1 VFFRGFRGH
10 EKSRSDLVINTG
22 VISFS
27 TGAVLFLVLSLVL
40 LTGQQGRSR
49 KNALKFAAIAS
60 TLWLGMAAFSVY
72 YDMAFF
78 SYLIEPLRSFAWLL
92 FLGYVMLSAVTDT
105 RLATRRFQKTATVVA
120 SYTALLIMMVVY
132 RIFAGPYAT
141 NFLGIDLLYAG
152 FLLMAIAGLVMVEQI
167 MRNAHVE
174 SRRAVKFLCI
184 GLGVIFA
191 YDFYLYANALL
202 FQNLDAYLW
211 EARGFVNAMAV
222 PVLAV
227 AVARDPRLSL
237 DIFVSRRMVFH
248 TTALLGAGLYLLAM
262 GLGGYYIRTYG
273 GEWSTVVQVIFL
285 FGAILVLLVLLFSG
299 RVRANLRVLIN
310 KHFFHYKYDYRDEW
324 LRFIQTLSSGQPD
337 DRLRERAIYSLA
349 EIIDSPG
356 GALWM
361 RQAMDQYAPVAC
373 WQMEV
378 ADEAIIRKDHP
389 MIRFMA
395 TREWLIDLDE
405 YERDPELYNNIGIP
419 GWLERM
425 PRAWLVVPLIVHV
438 HLIGFIVLARSP
450 AQHHFNWEDSDLIKT
465 AGRQAA
471 VHLAQLEASRALAE
485 AKQFEVCN
493 RLSAYVMHDLKNLIA
508 QLSLVVTN
516 AAKHKNNPLFMED
529 AINTVDN
536 SVQKMNR
543 LLAHLRSDSMQVQ
556 ETENIE
562 LTAVLTEVVA
572 MMSSGKPV
580 PTLDLQAEGIRLQA
594 NRDQFVSIIGHLIRN
609 AQDATPADGRIIV
622 RLFRRSESAIVEVQD
637 TGTGMD
643 KEFIRDRLFRPFSST
658 KGKSGMG
665 IGVYE
670 SRDYIHK
677 LGGNIEVISRVDEGT
692 TFRVRLPISDVN
704 ENYVELNSQS
714 QDSYSNGNN
723 LKEIAGH

>member
-1 VFFRGFRGH
+1 M
-10 EKSRSDLVINTG
+10 INTG

-27 TGAVLFLVLSLVL
+27 TGAFLFLVLSLVL
-40 LTGQQGRSR
+40 LTGQQGQSR
-49 KNALKFAAIAS
+49 KNALKFASIAS
-60 TLWLGMAAFSVY
+60 TVWLGMSAFSVY
-72 YDMAFF
+72 EDVAFF

-105 RLATRRFQKTATVVA
+105 RLATRHFHQVA
-120 SYTALLIMMVVY
+120 SMVASFTALMIMMVVY

-141 NFLGIDLLYAG
+141 NFMGIDLLYAG
-152 FLLMAIAGLVMVEQI
+152 FLLLAIAGLVMVEQI

-174 SRRAVKFLCI
+174 SRRAVKYLCI

-202 FQNLDAYLW
+202 FQNLDASLW
-211 EARGFVNAMAV
+211 ETRGFVNAMAV

-248 TTALLGAGLYLLAM
+248 TSALLGTGLYLLAI
-262 GLGGYYIRTYG
+262 GLGGYYIRRYD
-273 GEWSTVVQVIFL
+273 GEWSNVVQVIFM
-285 FGAILVLLVLLFSG
+285 FGATLVLLVLLFSG

-324 LRFIQTLSSGQPD
+324 LRFIHTLSSGQPD
-337 DRLRERAIYSLA
+337 ERLRERAIYSLA

-356 GALWM
+356 GGLWM
-361 RQAMDQYAPVAC
+361 RQMDQYAPVTS

-378 ADEAIIRKDHP
+378 SERAVVRMDHP
-389 MIRFMA
+389 LIRFMA

-405 YERDPELYNNIGIP
+405 YECDPELYNNIAIP
-419 GWLERM
+419 EWLEQM
-425 PRAWLVVPLIVHV
+425 PTAWLVVPLIVHV
-438 HLIGFIVLARSP
+438 HLIGFIILARSP
-450 AQHHFNWEDSDLIKT
+450 AQLDFNWEDSDLLKT

-485 AKQFEVCN
+485 ARQFEVCS
-493 RLSAYVMHDLKNLIA
+493 RLSAFVMHDLKNLIA

-516 AAKHKNNPLFMED
+516 AGKHKNNPLFMED
-529 AINTVDN
+529 AITTVNN

-556 ETENIE
+556 SAENID
-562 LTAVLTEVVA
+562 LAAVLDDVVKT
-572 MMSSGKPV
+572 MSNGKPA
-580 PTLDLQAEGIRLQA
+580 PSLDLQAAGIRIPA
-594 NRDQFVSIIGHLIRN
+594 DHDRFESIIGHLIRN

-622 RLFRRSESAIVEVQD
+622 RLFRRSDSAIIEVQD
-637 TGTGMD
+637 TGAGMD
-643 KEFIRDRLFRPFSST
+643 KEFIRDRLYRPFDST

-665 IGVYE
+665 IGAYE

-677 LGGNIEVISRVDEGT
+677 LGGDIEVISRVGEGT
-692 TFRVRLPISDVN
+692 TFRVRLPISDVD
-704 ENYVELNSQS
+704 ENAVKLNSQGHEIN
-714 QDSYSNGNN
+714 SNGNN

>member
-1 VFFRGFRGH
+1 M
-10 EKSRSDLVINTG
+10 INTAL
-22 VISFS
+22 ISFS
-27 TGAVLFLVLSLVL
+27 TGALLFFVLSLVL

-49 KNALKFAAIAS
+49 KNALKFASIAS
-60 TLWLGMAAFSVY
+60 TVWLGMSALSVY
-72 YDMAFF
+72 YDVAFF
-78 SYLIEPLRSFAWLL
+78 SYLLEPLRSFAWLL
-92 FLGYVMLSAVTDT
+92 FLGYVMLSAVSDT
-105 RLATRRFQKTATVVA
+105 RLATRRFRQVASVVA
-120 SYTALLIMMVVY
+120 SFTALLIMMVVY

-141 NFLGIDLLYAG
+141 NFLGVDLLYAG

-174 SRRAVKFLCI
+174 SRRAVKYLCI

-248 TTALLGAGLYLLAM
+248 TTALLATGLYLLAI
-262 GLGGYYIRTYG
+262 GLGGYYIRSYG
-273 GEWSTVVQVIFL
+273 GEWSNVVQVIFL
-285 FGAILVLLVLLFSG
+285 FGAALVLLVLLFSG

-324 LRFIQTLSSGQPD
+324 LRFIHTLSSGQPD
-337 DRLRERAIYSLA
+337 ERLRERAIYSLA

-361 RQAMDQYAPVAC
+361 RQMTDQYVPVAS
-373 WQMEV
+373 WQMDVPERAV
-378 ADEAIIRKDHP
+378 VRKNHP
-389 MIRFMA
+389 MIEFMA
-395 TREWLIDLDE
+395 TREWLIDLAE
-405 YERDPELYNNIGIP
+405 FARDPELYNNIAIP
-419 GWLERM
+419 EWLERL
-425 PRAWLVVPLIVHV
+425 PHAWLVVPLIVHV
-438 HLIGFIVLARSP
+438 HLIGFIVLAQSP
-450 AQHHFNWEDSDLIKT
+450 AQLHFNWEDSDLIKT

-536 SVQKMNR
+536 SVQKMTR
-543 LLAHLRSDSMQVQ
+543 LLANLRSDAMQVQ
-556 ETENIE
+556 QAENFEISAA
-562 LTAVLTEVVA
+562 LAEVVK
-572 MMSSGKPV
+572 MMSSSRPV
-580 PTLDLQAEGIRLQA
+580 PSLDLQAEGMRLQA
-594 NRDQFVSIIGHLIRN
+594 DRDRFASIVGHLIRN
-609 AQDATPADGRIIV
+609 AQDATPDDGRIIV
-622 RLFRRSESAIVEVQD
+622 RLFRRADSAIVEVQD
-637 TGTGMD
+637 TGMGMD
-643 KEFIRDRLFRPFSST
+643 KEFIRDRLFRPFEST
-658 KGKSGMG
+658 KGKAGMG

-677 LGGNIEVISRVDEGT
+677 LGGDIEVISRVGEGT
-692 TFRVRLPISDVN
+692 TFRVRLPVSDIS
-704 ENYVELNSQS
+704 ENAVKLTS
-714 QDSYSNGNN
+714 QDHDNYPDGNP
-723 LKEIAGH
+723 LKEIAGR

>member
-1 VFFRGFRGH
+1 M
-10 EKSRSDLVINTG
+10 RSSIVINTG

-27 TGAVLFLVLSLVL
+27 TGAFLFLILSLVL
-40 LTGQQGRSR
+40 LTGQQGLSR
-49 KNALKFAAIAS
+49 KNALKFASIAS
-60 TLWLGMAAFSVY
+60 TVWLGMSAYSVY
-72 YDMAFF
+72 DDVAFF

-105 RLATRRFQKTATVVA
+105 KLATRCFHQVASVVA

-132 RIFAGPYAT
+132 RIFSGPYAT
-141 NFLGIDLLYAG
+141 NFMGIDLLYAG

-174 SRRAVKFLCI
+174 SRRAVKYLCI

-202 FQNLDAYLW
+202 FQNLDATLW

-227 AVARDPRLSL
+227 AIARDPRLSL

-248 TTALLGAGLYLLAM
+248 TSALLGTGLYLLAIGM
-262 GLGGYYIRTYG
+262 GGYYIRRYG
-273 GEWSTVVQVIFL
+273 GEWSNVVQVIFL
-285 FGAILVLLVLLFSG
+285 FGAAFVLLVLLFSG
-299 RVRANLRVLIN
+299 RVRATLRVLLN

-324 LRFIQTLSSGQPD
+324 LRFIHTLSSGQPD
-337 DRLRERAIYSLA
+337 ERLRERAIYSLA

-356 GALWM
+356 GVLWM
-361 RQAMDQYAPVAC
+361 RQMMDQYAPVAS

-378 ADEAIIRKDHP
+378 SEKAVIRKDHP
-389 MIRFMA
+389 LIQFMA

-405 YERDPELYNNIGIP
+405 YERDPELYNNIAIP
-419 GWLERM
+419 EWLEQM
-425 PRAWLVVPLIVHV
+425 PNAWLVVPLIVHV

-450 AQHHFNWEDSDLIKT
+450 AQLDFNWEDSDLIKT

-485 AKQFEVCN
+485 ARQFEVCN

-516 AAKHKNNPLFMED
+516 AGKHKNNPLFMED
-529 AINTVDN
+529 AINTVNN

-556 ETENIE
+556 EAENIE
-562 LTAVLTEVVA
+562 LADVLGEVVKT
-572 MMSSGKPV
+572 MSSGKPV
-580 PTLDLQAEGIRLQA
+580 PSLDLQAVGIRLKA
-594 NRDQFVSIIGHLIRN
+594 DRDRFASIIGHLIRN

-622 RLFRRSESAIVEVQD
+622 RLFRRSDSAIIEVQD
-637 TGTGMD
+637 TGAGMD
-643 KEFIRDRLFRPFSST
+643 KEFIRDRLFRPFDST

-677 LGGNIEVISRVDEGT
+677 LGGDIEVISRVGEGT
-692 TFRVRLPISDVN
+692 TFRVRLPISDAN
-704 ENYVELNSQS
+704 ENAVKLNSQS
-714 QDSYSNGNN
+714 HEHYPNGNK

>member
-1 VFFRGFRGH
+1 
-10 EKSRSDLVINTG
+10 
-22 VISFS
+22 
-27 TGAVLFLVLSLVL
+27 
-40 LTGQQGRSR
+40 
-49 KNALKFAAIAS
+49 
-60 TLWLGMAAFSVY
+60 M
-72 YDMAFF
+72 
-78 SYLIEPLRSFAWLL
+78 
-92 FLGYVMLSAVTDT
+92 
-105 RLATRRFQKTATVVA
+105 VA

-132 RIFAGPYAT
+132 RIFSGPYAT
-141 NFLGIDLLYAG
+141 NFMGIDLLFAG

-174 SRRAVKFLCI
+174 SRRAVKYLCI

-191 YDFYLYANALL
+191 CDFYLYANALL
-202 FQNLDAYLW
+202 FQNLDASIW

-227 AVARDPRLSL
+227 AIARDPRLSL

-248 TTALLGAGLYLLAM
+248 TTALLATGLYLVAI
-262 GLGGYYIRTYG
+262 GLGGYYIRIYG
-273 GEWSTVVQVIFL
+273 GNWSNVVQVIFL
-285 FGAILVLLVLLFSG
+285 FGAALVLLVLLFSG

-310 KHFFHYKYDYRDEW
+310 KHFFHYKYDYREEW
-324 LRFIQTLSSGQPD
+324 LRFINTLSSGQPD
-337 DRLRERAIYSLA
+337 ERLRERAIYSLA

-361 RQAMDQYAPVAC
+361 RQMMDQYEPVAS

-378 ADEAIIRKDHP
+378 PDKAVVRKDHP
-389 MIRFMA
+389 LIRFMA

-405 YERDPELYNNIGIP
+405 YERDTELYNNILIP
-419 GWLERM
+419 EWLEQM
-425 PRAWLVVPLIVHV
+425 PNAWLVVPLIVHV

-450 AQHHFNWEDSDLIKT
+450 AQFNFNWEDSDLIKT

-516 AAKHKNNPLFMED
+516 AEKHRNNPLFMKD
-529 AINTVDN
+529 AITTVNN

-543 LLAHLRSDSMQVQ
+543 LLAHLRSDSMQVKSA
-556 ETENIE
+556 ENIE
-562 LTAVLTEVVA
+562 LATVLGEVIKT
-572 MMSSGKPV
+572 MSSGKPV
-580 PTLDLQAEGIRLQA
+580 PSLDLQASGIYMQA
-594 NRDQFVSIIGHLIRN
+594 DHDRFASIIGHLIRN
-609 AQDATPADGRIIV
+609 AQDATPADGRVIV
-622 RLFRRSESAIVEVQD
+622 RLFQRPDSAVIEVQD
-637 TGTGMD
+637 TGSGMD
-643 KEFIRDRLFRPFSST
+643 KEFIRERLFRPFDST

-665 IGVYE
+665 VGVYE

-677 LGGNIEVISRVDEGT
+677 LGGDIEVISRVGEGT
-692 TFRVRLPISDVN
+692 TFRIRLPISDVD
-704 ENYVELNSQS
+704 ENAVKLNSQS
-714 QDSYSNGNN
+714 HEKHLHGNN
-723 LKEIAGH
+723 LKEIADH

>member
-1 VFFRGFRGH
+1 
-10 EKSRSDLVINTG
+10 
-22 VISFS
+22 
-27 TGAVLFLVLSLVL
+27 
-40 LTGQQGRSR
+40 
-49 KNALKFAAIAS
+49 
-60 TLWLGMAAFSVY
+60 
-72 YDMAFF
+72 
-78 SYLIEPLRSFAWLL
+78 
-92 FLGYVMLSAVTDT
+92 MLSAVTDT
-105 RLATRRFQKTATVVA
+105 KLASRRFYKSTSMVA

-141 NFLGIDLLYAG
+141 NILGIDLLYAG

-174 SRRAVKFLCI
+174 SRRAVKYLCI

-202 FQNLDAYLW
+202 LQNLDASLW

-227 AVARDPRLSL
+227 AVARDPRLLL

-248 TTALLGAGLYLLAM
+248 TTALLGTGLYLLAM
-262 GLGGYYIRTYG
+262 GLGGYYIRSYG
-273 GEWSTVVQVIFL
+273 GEWGTVVQIIFL
-285 FGAILVLLVLLFSG
+285 FGAVLVLLVLLFSG

-324 LRFIQTLSSGQPD
+324 LRFIHTLSSGQPD
-337 DRLRERAIYSLA
+337 ERLRERAIYSLA

-361 RQAMDQYAPVAC
+361 RQMTDQYVPVAS

-378 ADEAIIRKDHP
+378 SDEATIRKDHP
-389 MIRFMA
+389 LIQFMA
-395 TREWLIDLDE
+395 AREWLIDLNE
-405 YERDPELYNNIGIP
+405 YERDPELYNNIAMP

-425 PRAWLVVPLIVHV
+425 PHAWLVVPLIVHDR
-438 HLIGFIVLARSP
+438 LIGFIVLARSP
-450 AQHHFNWEDSDLIKT
+450 AQLHFNWEDSDLIKT

-485 AKQFEVCN
+485 AQQFEACN
-493 RLSAYVMHDLKNLIA
+493 RLTAYVMHDLKNLIA

-543 LLAHLRSDSMQVQ
+543 LLAHLRSDTIQAQ
-556 ETENIE
+556 EAEYIE
-562 LTAVLTEVVA
+562 LSAVLGDVIRTMA
-572 MMSSGKPV
+572 NGKPV
-580 PTLDLQAEGIRLQA
+580 PSLDCQAEGIMLQA
-594 NRDQFVSIIGHLIRN
+594 DRDRFASIIGHLIRN
-609 AQDATPADGRIIV
+609 AQDATPDDGRIIV
-622 RLFRRSESAIVEVQD
+622 RLFRRSDSAIVEVQD

-643 KEFIRDRLFRPFSST
+643 KEFIKDRLFRPFDST

-677 LGGNIEVISRVDEGT
+677 LGGDIDVISRVGEGT
-692 TFRVRLPISDVN
+692 TFRVRLPISDVGGN
-704 ENYVELNSQS
+704 AVKLSSQRH
-714 QDSYSNGNN
+714 DIYSNGNN
-723 LKEIAGH
+723 LKEITGH